1 MLRPSLPGG
10 ATDLTL
16 RDEAWKNERVLN
28 VFRAGI
34 WTSIGT
40 LLLVATSLQG
50 GPRLAP
56 LASLGFGISAAV
68 LGATLLR
75 RTFPRR
81 LPFVLTTLDFVVFTI
96 VIDSAQSFMG
106 SVGPGDFPVPTPED
120 MAGLQQSVVTGLML
134 ILCTNMLR
142 FSWRLSAWSLV
153 CALGGYLFLRRAT
166 LHGVTSGVDAIQF
179 SALAGM
185 LVWSARRLRA
195 VIRRVK
201 ERDAFARFL
210 PGPAVERLTRD
221 PEALHLGGEELEA
234 TVLFAD
240 IRGFTSLAEKL
251 PPADVVLLLNEYFQE
266 MVDEIFRW
274 EGILDKFIGDG
285 ICAVFGPP
293 LAPSIAGDDAA
304 RRAVQ
309 CAQGMLRRLEGLNRA
324 REARGEVPLKIGI
337 GLHTGRLIAG
347 NVGSPV
353 RMEYTHIG
361 DTVNTASRLEGL
373 TKELGEAIVL
383 SEATASRAGDDLA
396 FRDLGQIAVRGKPE
410 PVHLFALG

>member
-10 ATDLTL
+10 TTDRTL

-28 VFRAGI
+28 AFRAAI
-34 WTSIGT
+34 WTSMGALILSFT
-40 LLLVATSLQG
+40 IRDV
-50 GPRLAP
+50 GPLFAP
-56 LASLGFGISAAV
+56 LLSLGHGIACVV
-68 LGATLLR
+68 LGVTVLR
-75 RTFPRR
+75 RRFPRS
-81 LPFVLTTLDFVVFTI
+81 LPLVLTTLDFVVFAT
-96 VIDSAQSFMG
+96 VLDSALAFLQS
-106 SVGPGDFPVPTPED
+106 PGAATRGGVRPED
-120 MAGLQQSVVTGLML
+120 VFGAQQSVVTGLML

-142 FSWRLSAWSLV
+142 FSWRLSLWSLA
-153 CALGGYLFLRRAT
+153 CALGAYLFLRRAGLDIT
-166 LHGVTSGVDAIQF
+166 TGVDAVQF
-179 SALAGM
+179 TALTGM
-185 LVWSARRLRA
+185 LIWSARRLRT

-221 PEALHLGGEELEA
+221 PTALHLGGEEQEA

-240 IRGFTSLAEKL
+240 IRGFTTIAEGLA
-251 PPADVVLLLNEYFQE
+251 PADVVALLNEYFQE

-293 LAPSIAGDDAA
+293 LAGGDAA

-324 REARGEVPLKIGI
+324 RASRGEAALRIGI
-337 GLHTGRLIAG
+337 GVHTGRLIAG

-373 TKELGEAIVL
+373 TKDLGSPIVL
-383 SEATASRAGDDLA
+383 SEATALRAGEDLSL
-396 FRDLGQIAVRGKPE
+396 RDLGPVAVRGKPD
-410 PVHLFALG
+410 PVRLFAVG